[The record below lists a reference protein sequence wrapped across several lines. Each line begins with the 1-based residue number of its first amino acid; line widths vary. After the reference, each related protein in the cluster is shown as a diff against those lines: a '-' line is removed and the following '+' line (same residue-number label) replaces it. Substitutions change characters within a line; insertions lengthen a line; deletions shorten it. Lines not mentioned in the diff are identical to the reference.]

1 MQAALGLSQLAK
13 LELYIE
19 SRKRNF
25 RYLRERLKNIR
36 GLALA
41 EETEHSDPSW
51 FGFPITLTSETS
63 ANREELLQFLNSR
76 KIGTRL
82 VFAGNMT
89 KQPAYKDVNFRVVGE
104 LTNTDVV
111 MNRSFWIGVYPG
123 LTENMLDYVS
133 ESITEYMSAK

>member
-1 MQAALGLSQLAK
+1 
-13 LELYIE
+13 
-19 SRKRNF
+19 
-25 RYLRERLKNIR
+25 
-36 GLALA
+36 LALA